1 MNITQV
7 PAKCKF
13 VQIIPRF
20 VFQISARKCLLSCPI
35 LNTKRKGEKALLL
48 SCRLWF
54 VIVILRKNQKRRQIL
69 PGEKETLYIT
79 IYFKKKL
86 KSEKYQRPRKGK
98 KKKNHLFSLG
108 QLIIAPVRKKCLKS
122 SANILI
128 ENINDSAC
136 ADLAKF
142 EIYFTTKLRTF
153 HLHLD
158 LVGGKEPCICSL
170 LHHIFQ
176 PSWLDPPQREVQ
188 VFVIT
193 CCFWDLQTR
202 GKALAHTHTTPATT
216 FNKLSFLYGTTM
228 GY

>member
-79 IYFKKKL
+79 ICFKKKL
-86 KSEKYQRPRKGK
+86 KSEKYQRPRKVK
-98 KKKNHLFSLG
+98 KKKKHLFSLG

-122 SANILI
+122 SANIVI
-128 ENINDSAC
+128 ENINDSAY